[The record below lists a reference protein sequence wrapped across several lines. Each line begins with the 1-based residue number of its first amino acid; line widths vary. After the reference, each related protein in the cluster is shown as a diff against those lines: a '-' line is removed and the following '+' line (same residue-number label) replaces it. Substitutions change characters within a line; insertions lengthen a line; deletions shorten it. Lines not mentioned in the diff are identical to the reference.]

1 MPKIQQRVGNLN
13 TTKMAYKVVKDV
25 DKFSDKTTLTM
36 NKEFALSNGT
46 TIFTH
51 RATIGIRHL
60 SMPDVD
66 TILLDY
72 SYSEVDGDCLYL
84 DGGNLIL
91 RINNRENISL
101 PFLTTGERSSSKYE
115 DNNGREHTRSSEYN
129 YVEIDK
135 TILEKICNATSI
147 ELKVGGR
154 YSKEYSASKCD
165 GLINYCKIFYNGLY
179 NTDLSSIEESSKGG
193 GDSAGILKGVAI
205 GLLLGI
211 LFLAIMFALV
221 SL

>member
-1 MPKIQQRVGNLN
+1 MPKIQQRVGDLN
-13 TTKMAYKVVKDV
+13 TIKMAYKVVKDV
-25 DKFSDKTTLTM
+25 DKFNDKTTITM
-36 NKEFALSNGT
+36 NKEFALSKGT

-84 DGGNLIL
+84 DGSNLIL

-101 PFLTTGERSSSKYE
+101 PFLTTGERSESEYD
-115 DNNGREHTRSSEYN
+115 DNNGGEHTRSSEYN

-135 TILEKICNATSI
+135 TILEKICNANSI
-147 ELKVGGR
+147 ELKINGR
-154 YSKEYSASKCD
+154 YPKEYDANKCN

-179 NTDLSSIEESSKGG
+179 NTDLFTIEESPKGG
-193 GDSAGILKGVAI
+193 CMSVVVIGALVVSAISA
-205 GLLLGI
+205 LLL
-211 LFLAIMFALV
+211 V
-221 SL
+221 